1 MATDKELREL
11 IKEIKDANANNPT
24 EDLANSKELKE
35 LSKEL
40 HSRHDAT
47 EANTKQLKEDADA
60 NKNFNKIQ
68 IAKEAF
74 DFATGRDN
82 AKGVKASLDRQ
93 DKGLELQKKHN
104 KGAKDCLLYTSPSPR
119 DRG

>member
-1 MATDKELREL
+1 MSTDKELREL
-11 IKEIKDANANNPT
+11 IKEIKNANANNPT
-24 EDLANSKELKE
+24 EDLAESKELKE

-68 IAKEAF
+68 IYKIKICSVSLLCVLAIPAVCESAE
-74 DFATGRDN
+74 N
-82 AKGVKASLDRQ
+82 AESQENSHA
-93 DKGLELQKKHN
+93 
-104 KGAKDCLLYTSPSPR
+104 
-119 DRG
+119 